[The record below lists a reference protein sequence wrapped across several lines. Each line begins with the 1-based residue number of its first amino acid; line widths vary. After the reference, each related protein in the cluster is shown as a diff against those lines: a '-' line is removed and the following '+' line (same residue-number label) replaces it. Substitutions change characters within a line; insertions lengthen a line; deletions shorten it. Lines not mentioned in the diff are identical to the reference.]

1 MSLVDDQRAFARMC
15 LDPAPDPR
23 DLARLRAPTA
33 RLMVYR
39 NMVRGRLVE
48 LVGDAMPRAREAVTT
63 ADLNAMMGAFLATR
77 PHLTRYIREVTPR
90 FVAWLGANRDVLPV
104 SLAPWWLDLARYES
118 AVLAMNIAND
128 PTGDGVVDF
137 DMALPVALTTAQ
149 KLLRVGWTVH
159 ETDIRPVDEKGGLAL
174 LVYRDPQRLS
184 IETFVLSPIAGDIY
198 EAWVANPTRS
208 ATENVQGVLARHHAS
223 AGQVFIE
230 SFAELVGDFLDRGVI
245 LGSRG

>member
-1 MSLVDDQRAFARMC
+1 MSLADDQHAFARMC
-15 LDPAPDPR
+15 LDPAPDAR
-23 DLARLRAPTA
+23 DCEQLRAPTA

-48 LVGDAMPRAREAVTT
+48 LIGDAMPRTRDAVMP

-77 PHLTRYIREVTPR
+77 PHFTRYIREVTPR
-90 FVAWLGANRDVLPV
+90 FVAWLGANREVIPASV
-104 SLAPWWLDLARYES
+104 APWWLDLARYES

-149 KLLRVGWTVH
+149 RLLRVGWTVH
-159 ETDIRPVDEKGGLAL
+159 ETEIRPVDAKNGLAL
-174 LVYRDPQRLS
+174 LVYRDPQKLS

-198 EAWVANPTRS
+198 EAWGENPTRS